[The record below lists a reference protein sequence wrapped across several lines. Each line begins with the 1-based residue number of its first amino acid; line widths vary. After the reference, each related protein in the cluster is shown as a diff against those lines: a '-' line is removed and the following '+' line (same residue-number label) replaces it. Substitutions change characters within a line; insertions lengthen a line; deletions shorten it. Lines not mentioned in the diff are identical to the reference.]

1 LNYRNISRKE
11 FKGQKESLEN
21 QEFDNKFF
29 QMLNL
34 FNNVIQNLEYKT
46 PHGMGQLL
54 SKREVLKYIKKI
66 ILIDVLVM
74 I

>member
-1 LNYRNISRKE
+1 
-11 FKGQKESLEN
+11 
-21 QEFDNKFF
+21 
-29 QMLNL
+29 MLNL